1 MKILLITVRSDFGG
15 GPRHVDQ
22 LINNLLQNIEIY
34 VAYPQ
39 DGTPYGQEWN
49 SNSRIK
55 SRINIPFRKFST
67 KTLFEIA
74 KFIKEN
80 SINIV
85 HSHGNGAG
93 VYSRLLPLLGVDSK
107 IVHTFHGISEFYS
120 CKAKKIIDKLS
131 GVVLK
136 YFTDAFVL
144 VSYGEL
150 ELGQNRRILFKNKS
164 QVIYNGI
171 EDPHRLAERK
181 EDKVVT
187 ISRFNYQKNMDSSF
201 AIASAFKQD
210 NSIRFVWVGDG
221 DDYSR
226 LKQQA
231 EKECINIEFVGF
243 SINPME
249 HLCNSSIY
257 LSTSRFEGLPYALI
271 EAAAIGLPI
280 IASDVKGNNEVVM
293 HGFNGYLFHTIEEG
307 IGYIEKL
314 HKDRVLSERMSRFSR
329 TFYEDNFTINK
340 MIDALVSVYDKLNFL

>member
-22 LINNLLQNIEIY
+22 LINNLPQNIEIY

-187 ISRFNYQKNMDSSF
+187 ISRFNYQKSYY
-201 AIASAFKQD
+201 
-210 NSIRFVWVGDG
+210 W
-221 DDYSR
+221 
-226 LKQQA
+226 
-231 EKECINIEFVGF
+231 
-243 SINPME
+243 
-249 HLCNSSIY
+249 
-257 LSTSRFEGLPYALI
+257 
-271 EAAAIGLPI
+271 
-280 IASDVKGNNEVVM
+280 
-293 HGFNGYLFHTIEEG
+293 
-307 IGYIEKL
+307 
-314 HKDRVLSERMSRFSR
+314 
-329 TFYEDNFTINK
+329 
-340 MIDALVSVYDKLNFL
+340 

>member
-1 MKILLITVRSDFGG
+1 M
-15 GPRHVDQ
+15 
-22 LINNLLQNIEIY
+22 
-34 VAYPQ
+34 
-39 DGTPYGQEWN
+39 
-49 SNSRIK
+49 
-55 SRINIPFRKFST
+55 
-67 KTLFEIA
+67 
-74 KFIKEN
+74 
-80 SINIV
+80 
-85 HSHGNGAG
+85 
-93 VYSRLLPLLGVDSK
+93 LGVDSK

-150 ELGQNRRILFKNKS
+150 
-164 QVIYNGI
+164 YNGI

-257 LSTSRFEGLPYALI
+257 LSTSRFAGLPYALI

-314 HKDRVLSERMSRFSR
+314 HKDRVLLL
-329 TFYEDNFTINK
+329 IK
-340 MIDALVSVYDKLNFL
+340 

>member
-1 MKILLITVRSDFGG
+1 M
-15 GPRHVDQ
+15 
-22 LINNLLQNIEIY
+22 
-34 VAYPQ
+34 
-39 DGTPYGQEWN
+39 
-49 SNSRIK
+49 
-55 SRINIPFRKFST
+55 
-67 KTLFEIA
+67 
-74 KFIKEN
+74 
-80 SINIV
+80 
-85 HSHGNGAG
+85 
-93 VYSRLLPLLGVDSK
+93 LGVDSK

-329 TFYEDNFTINK
+329 TFYEDNFCLLYTSPSPR
-340 MIDALVSVYDKLNFL
+340 DTR

>member
-1 MKILLITVRSDFGG
+1 
-15 GPRHVDQ
+15 
-22 LINNLLQNIEIY
+22 
-34 VAYPQ
+34 
-39 DGTPYGQEWN
+39 
-49 SNSRIK
+49 
-55 SRINIPFRKFST
+55 
-67 KTLFEIA
+67 
-74 KFIKEN
+74 
-80 SINIV
+80 
-85 HSHGNGAG
+85 
-93 VYSRLLPLLGVDSK
+93 
-107 IVHTFHGISEFYS
+107 
-120 CKAKKIIDKLS
+120 
-131 GVVLK
+131 
-136 YFTDAFVL
+136 
-144 VSYGEL
+144 
-150 ELGQNRRILFKNKS
+150 
-164 QVIYNGI
+164 
-171 EDPHRLAERK
+171 
-181 EDKVVT
+181 
-187 ISRFNYQKNMDSSF
+187 MDSSF

>member
-22 LINNLLQNIEIY
+22 LINSLPENIEIY

-39 DGTPYGQEWN
+39 HGIPYGLEWN

-55 SRINIPFRKFST
+55 SRVNIPFRKFSIR
-67 KTLFEIA
+67 TLFEIMR
-74 KFIKEN
+74 FVKEN
-80 SINIV
+80 NINIV

-93 VYSRLLPLLGVDSK
+93 IYSRLLPLLGIDAK

-120 CKAKKIIDKLS
+120 CKVKKVIDKLN
-131 GVVLK
+131 GRMLK

-150 ELGQNRRILFKNKS
+150 ELGLNRRILFKNKS

-171 EDPHRLAERK
+171 EDPHKLANRK
-181 EDKVVT
+181 EDRIVT
-187 ISRFNYQKNMDSSF
+187 ISRFDYQKNMDSSF
-201 AIASAFKQD
+201 AIASAFKKD
-210 NSIRFVWVGDG
+210 NSVRFIWIGDG

-231 EKECINIEFVGF
+231 EKDCINIEFVGF

-249 HLCNSSIY
+249 YLCNSSIY

-280 IASDVKGNNEVVM
+280 IASDVKGNNEVVI

-307 IGYIEKL
+307 ISYVKKL
-314 HKDRVLSERMSRFSR
+314 HEDKVLSESMSKSSR
-329 TFYEDNFTINK
+329 SFYENHFTINE
-340 MIDALVSVYDKLNFL
+340 MINALVSVYKKINSL

>member
-22 LINNLLQNIEIY
+22 LINNLPQNIEIY

-136 YFTDAFVL
+136 
-144 VSYGEL
+144 
-150 ELGQNRRILFKNKS
+150 
-164 QVIYNGI
+164 
-171 EDPHRLAERK
+171 
-181 EDKVVT
+181 
-187 ISRFNYQKNMDSSF
+187 
-201 AIASAFKQD
+201 
-210 NSIRFVWVGDG
+210 
-221 DDYSR
+221 
-226 LKQQA
+226 
-231 EKECINIEFVGF
+231 
-243 SINPME
+243 
-249 HLCNSSIY
+249 
-257 LSTSRFEGLPYALI
+257 
-271 EAAAIGLPI
+271 
-280 IASDVKGNNEVVM
+280 
-293 HGFNGYLFHTIEEG
+293 
-307 IGYIEKL
+307 
-314 HKDRVLSERMSRFSR
+314 
-329 TFYEDNFTINK
+329 
-340 MIDALVSVYDKLNFL
+340 